1 MELNASTTTT
11 DDSHDENKSLQWL
24 SQVDEDTNEEFIEKF
39 EKHQLSVEEFD
50 HRSLLRM
57 IWSYL
62 KIHGRKDTIKTLFN
76 HLPIYMKDMNETLI
90 YFWIQIVHY
99 ASEATKNPTNDFSG
113 FLLMNPQL
121 LNETDLPLVYYK
133 KDTLF
138 SNQAKTT
145 VVLPDLKQLPS
156 ILPSANKN
164 VNKPVNLVDEQPVDE
179 LEDEEFL
186 RQFES
191 CTLTSWSHKTH
202 LRMAWLY
209 LTRDGRRAGV
219 NKIFDGIKNFIQ
231 NSQTARKTTFH
242 FTMTYFWI
250 QMIDLAIAQ
259 SPKDINFEEFLR
271 MNPQLMNGGLFLEY
285 YKKETMLNNPIA
297 RQEMVL
303 PDIKPLPTLVTSNS
317 KK

>member
-1 MELNASTTTT
+1 
-11 DDSHDENKSLQWL
+11 
-24 SQVDEDTNEEFIEKF
+24 
-39 EKHQLSVEEFD
+39 
-50 HRSLLRM
+50 
-57 IWSYL
+57 
-62 KIHGRKDTIKTLFN
+62 
-76 HLPIYMKDMNETLI
+76 
-90 YFWIQIVHY
+90 
-99 ASEATKNPTNDFSG
+99 
-113 FLLMNPQL
+113 MNPQL
-121 LNETDLPLVYYK
+121 LNETELPLSYFK

-145 VVLPDLKQLPS
+145 VVLPDIKQLPS
-156 ILPSANKN
+156 ILPSSVSAN
-164 VNKPVNLVDEQPVDE
+164 NKMEKTVHPVSEQSVEE
-179 LEDEEFL
+179 LDDDEFL

-209 LTRDGRRAGV
+209 LTREIRRVGV

-231 NSQTARKTTFH
+231 NSSIARKTTFH

-259 SPKDINFEEFLR
+259 SPKGIHFEEFLGL
-271 MNPQLMNGGLFLEY
+271 NPQLMNGGLFLEY
-285 YKKETMLNNPIA
+285 YKKETMLNNPTA

-303 PDIKPLPTLVTSNS
+303 PDIKPLPTLVTTNN

>member
-1 MELNASTTTT
+1 
-11 DDSHDENKSLQWL
+11 
-24 SQVDEDTNEEFIEKF
+24 
-39 EKHQLSVEEFD
+39 
-50 HRSLLRM
+50 
-57 IWSYL
+57 
-62 KIHGRKDTIKTLFN
+62 
-76 HLPIYMKDMNETLI
+76 
-90 YFWIQIVHY
+90 
-99 ASEATKNPTNDFSG
+99 
-113 FLLMNPQL
+113 MNPQL
-121 LNETDLPLVYYK
+121 LNETELPLTYYK

-138 SNQAKTT
+138 SKQAKTT

-156 ILPSANKN
+156 ILPSSASTNSKPEKI
-164 VNKPVNLVDEQPVDE
+164 VNPISEQSVDE
-179 LEDEEFL
+179 LEDDEFL

-191 CTLTSWSHKTH
+191 CTLTNWSHKTH

-271 MNPQLMNGGLFLEY
+271 INPQLMNGGLFLEY

-303 PDIKPLPTLVTSNS
+303 PDIKPLPTLVISNS